1 MNNYSQ
7 MPIVTVEPQFKVWDH
22 QLNSNQTTNL
32 FFLKNTGLLPRL
44 LQFRDY
50 YNSNNKKP
58 VEIIDLDAEN
68 VSSNF
73 DLKDRLDKLN
83 KHAVV
88 IARSRFLA
96 PDSKLLEAVV
106 EHYHTHSPNRLIIV
120 HECAPHEL
128 YTTFDRASFLYVSP
142 IVYRLPTDREHLI
155 TYAKDV
161 VKLWKMKLTPI
172 QIEACV
178 DYCGNIAW
186 LINEY
191 IRIQAEYPDYDQ
203 NQITQ
208 QPSLQ
213 YRVKTTYDSLPPKY
227 REYLQKSDTNPQT
240 VKEMYNFG
248 LLDAD
253 SKPIGQHLNDS
264 ITSSSRELLQTTANI
279 IIYNNVDYSSYFS
292 PGELRLTDL
301 FNNNELAM
309 TREDVANC
317 LYQSSKTD
325 YTDWALAQSISRLR
339 NKLKKHSIPLLITPV
354 RGVGYVAKRSN

>member
-50 YNSNNKKP
+50 YNSKNKKSL
-58 VEIIDLDAEN
+58 EIIDLEAEN
-68 VSSNF
+68 ISSNF

-106 EHYHTHSPNRLIIV
+106 EHYHTHSTNRLILV

-142 IVYRLPTDREHLI
+142 IVYRLPTDRTHLV
-155 TYAKDV
+155 TYATDV
-161 VKLWKMKLTPI
+161 VKLWKMKLTSS
-172 QIEACV
+172 QIEVCV

-191 IRIQAEYPDYDQ
+191 IRIQAEYPEY
-203 NQITQ
+203 NHGQIID
-208 QPSLQ
+208 QPSLK
-213 YRVKTTYDSLPPKY
+213 YRVKTTYDSLPSKY
-227 REYLQKSDTNPQT
+227 RESLQSSDTNPQ
-240 VKEMYNFG
+240 VIKEMYNFG
-248 LLDAD
+248 LLDTTNM
-253 SKPIGQHLNDS
+253 PIGQHLKDS
-264 ITSSSRELLQTTANI
+264 ISTSSKESLQTTANKL
-279 IIYNNVDYSSYFS
+279 IYNNIDYSSYFS
-292 PGELRLTDL
+292 PGELRITDL
-301 FNNNELAM
+301 FNNSELAIS
-309 TREDVANC
+309 REDVGNC
-317 LYQSSKTD
+317 LYQNDKID
-325 YTDWALAQSISRLR
+325 YSDWALAQSISRLR

-354 RGVGYVAKRSN
+354 RGVGYVAKRN